1 MLKIVIDEFVDK
13 LINHVI
19 IVFLSI
25 KQVSD
30 NWFSTKRKVENSL
43 RTLIEH
49 LVFVVEVLLWKSIIK
64 CFHKHLVCELQQQ
77 QTTRYKLEFK
87 FEFKEQIIE
96 SDKEK

>member
-49 LVFVVEVLLWKSIIK
+49 LVFVVKVLL
-64 CFHKHLVCELQQQ
+64 
-77 QTTRYKLEFK
+77 
-87 FEFKEQIIE
+87 
-96 SDKEK
+96 